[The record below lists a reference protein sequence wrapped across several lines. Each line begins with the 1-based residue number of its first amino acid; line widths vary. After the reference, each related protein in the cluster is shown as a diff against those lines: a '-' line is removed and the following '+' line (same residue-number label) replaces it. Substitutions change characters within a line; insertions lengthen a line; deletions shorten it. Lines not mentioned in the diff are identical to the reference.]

1 MGTSK
6 EHKQVVLVIGAC
18 GLDRLLTVPAYPT
31 ADDKVRTTAYHEIGG
46 GNAANTATAI
56 ALLSGASFLR
66 DKNMNICTKLLSKV
80 GSDYIGKNAIE
91 ELKEAGV
98 DLSSPLFRIGDEG
111 TTTGITTIIVS
122 ELEQTR
128 TCLHTPGTCGE
139 LTLQD
144 VDVDVDVDMMD
155 EIFEHVV
162 HLHSDAR
169 HTDVALLLAREAR
182 KRGISVSLDVEK
194 DRNSV
199 ALDALLEVA
208 TMVFT
213 NSNQIEAYL
222 CRLVRDREPQYGWQY
237 AKDPTIVAKGDISL
251 RDTDMDVL
259 AHAIRPSIF
268 FSRWFGQKGKQV
280 IITKGNM
287 GALSVQCDSVEW
299 LERDD
304 DLSSNQIELSVDR
317 GSDVVRVHHGFSD
330 RSDTFTDEK
339 TELLAEYQIH
349 RAGVLQDIAVVDTT
363 GAGDAFIGGYIL
375 AQLIPGN
382 SKSNFKDP
390 LQTSLEFGCWV
401 GGRKLQGPGAR
412 SALPKAADVDILL
425 GTDVSLVQNALKD
438 ILTPFGILSETDSLG
453 ESWETFDRS

>member
-1 MGTSK
+1 MAPSGGMGTSK
-6 EHKQVVLVIGAC
+6 DHKQVVLVIGAC
-18 GLDRLLTVPAYPT
+18 GLDRLLSVSAYPR

-66 DKNMNICTKLLSKV
+66 DKNMDICTKLLSKV
-80 GSDYIGKNAIE
+80 GSDIIGGNAIE

-98 DLSSPLFRIGDEG
+98 DLSSPLFRIGEKG
-111 TTTGITTIIVS
+111 TTTGLTTIIVS

-144 VDVDVDVDMMD
+144 VDVEMD
-155 EIFEHVV
+155 EIFDNVV
-162 HLHSDAR
+162 HVHSDAR

-182 KRGISVSLDVEK
+182 KRGITVSLDVEK

-213 NSNQIEAYL
+213 NSNQIETYL

-251 RDTDMDVL
+251 RDTDMDIL
-259 AHAIRPSIF
+259 AHAIRPSVF
-268 FSRWFGQKGKQV
+268 FTRWFGQKGKQV
-280 IITKGNM
+280 IITRGNM

-299 LERDD
+299 SERDD
-304 DLSSNQIELSVDR
+304 DASSNQIELSVDR

-330 RSDTFTDEK
+330 RSGTFRDEK
-339 TELLAEYQIH
+339 TQLSAGYQIH
-349 RAGVLQDIAVVDTT
+349 RAGVLPDIAVVDTT

-375 AQLIPGN
+375 AQLIPGD
-382 SKSNFKDP
+382 FKDP

-401 GGRKLQGPGAR
+401 GGRKLEGPGAR
-412 SALPKAADVDILL
+412 SALPKAADVDIGL
-425 GTDVSLVQNALKD
+425 GTDLSLVQKALKE

>member
-46 GNAANTATAI
+46 GNAANTATAL

-80 GSDYIGKNAIE
+80 GSDFIGKNAIE

-98 DLSSPLFRIGDEG
+98 DLSSPLFQIGEKG
-111 TTTGITTIIVS
+111 TTTGLTTIIVS

-144 VDVDVDVDMMD
+144 VDVEMD
-155 EIFEHVV
+155 EIFENVV
-162 HLHSDAR
+162 HVHSDAR

-194 DRNSV
+194 DRKSV
-199 ALDALLEVA
+199 ALDSLLEVA

-251 RDTDMDVL
+251 RDTDMDLL
-259 AHAIRPSIF
+259 AHAMRPSIF
-268 FSRWFGQKGKQV
+268 LAQKGKQV

-299 LERDD
+299 LEGDD
-304 DLSSNQIELSVDR
+304 DASSNQIELSVDC

-330 RSDTFTDEK
+330 RSDTFRDEK
-339 TELLAEYQIH
+339 RQLSAEYQIH
-349 RAGVLQDIAVVDTT
+349 RAGVLPDIDVVDTT

-375 AQLIPGN
+375 AQLIPDDT
-382 SKSNFKDP
+382 KSDFKDQ

-412 SALPKAADVDILL
+412 SALPKAADVDIGL

-453 ESWETFDRS
+453 ESWETFDRT